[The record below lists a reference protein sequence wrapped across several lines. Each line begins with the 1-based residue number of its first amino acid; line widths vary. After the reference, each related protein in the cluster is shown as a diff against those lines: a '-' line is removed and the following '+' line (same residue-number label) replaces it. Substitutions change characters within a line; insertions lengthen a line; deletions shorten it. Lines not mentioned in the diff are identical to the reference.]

1 MRPGQFGFLPAAFG
15 VVLLF
20 SAGITTP
27 PALAVLEP
35 LKFESSS
42 QESRYKALIT
52 ELRCLVCQNQNLAD
66 SNAELA
72 RDLRLLTYNMILSGS
87 SDKDIVQF
95 MVSRYGD
102 FVLYRPPFKPS
113 TALLWLAPLL
123 FMAGGCFVLFRIFR
137 RRKNIRPPD
146 VPPAQRAKVRKLL
159 QDDNSA

>member
-27 PALAVLEP
+27 PVLAVLEP

-123 FMAGGCFVLFRIFR
+123 FLTGGCFVLFRIFR
-137 RRKNIRPPD
+137 SRKNVSPSN
-146 VPPAQRAKVRKLL
+146 VPPTQRAKVRKLMR
-159 QDDNSA
+159 DDHST

>member
-1 MRPGQFGFLPAAFG
+1 MRSDRFAFRSAAVA
-15 VVLLF
+15 VVLLCGT
-20 SAGITTP
+20 GIAP
-27 PALAVLEP
+27 PSVHAVMEP

-42 QESRYKALIT
+42 QESRYKALIA

-123 FMAGGCFVLFRIFR
+123 FMAGGFFVLFRIFR
-137 RRKNIRPPD
+137 WRKNIRPLD
-146 VPPAQRAKVRKLL
+146 VPPDQRAKVRKLL

>member
-1 MRPGQFGFLPAAFG
+1 MRSDRFAFRSAAVA
-15 VVLLF
+15 VVLLCG
-20 SAGITTP
+20 SGIAP
-27 PALAVLEP
+27 PSVHAVMEP

-42 QESRYKALIT
+42 QESRYKALIA

-123 FMAGGCFVLFRIFR
+123 FMAGGFFVLFRIFR
-137 RRKNIRPPD
+137 WRKNIRPLD
-146 VPPAQRAKVRKLL
+146 VPPDQRAKVRKLL

>member
-1 MRPGQFGFLPAAFG
+1 MRPRQLAFLSTAFS

-20 SAGITTP
+20 SAGMTTP
-27 PALAVLEP
+27 PVHAVLEP

-42 QESRYKALIT
+42 QESRYKALIA

-66 SNAELA
+66 SNADLA

-87 SDKDIVQF
+87 SDTEIVQF

-102 FVLYRPPFKPS
+102 FVLYRTPFKPS

-123 FMAGGCFVLFRIFR
+123 FLTGGCFVLFRIFR
-137 RRKNIRPPD
+137 SRKNVSPSN
-146 VPPAQRAKVRKLL
+146 VPPTQRAKVRKLMR
-159 QDDNSA
+159 DDHST

>member
-1 MRPGQFGFLPAAFG
+1 MRPGQLAFLSTAFG

-27 PALAVLEP
+27 PAQAVLEP
-35 LKFESSS
+35 LNFESSS
-42 QESRYKALIT
+42 QESRYKSLIA

-66 SNAELA
+66 SNADLA

-87 SDKDIVQF
+87 SDTEIAQF

-113 TALLWLAPLL
+113 TALLWFAPLL
-123 FMAGGCFVLFRIFR
+123 FLTGGCFVLFRIFR
-137 RRKNIRPPD
+137 SRKNVSPSN
-146 VPPAQRAKVRKLL
+146 VPPTQRAKVRNLMR
-159 QDDNSA
+159 DDHST

>member
-1 MRPGQFGFLPAAFG
+1 MRSGQLAFLSTAFA
-15 VVLLF
+15 VVLFF

-27 PALAVLEP
+27 PVHAVLEP
-35 LKFESSS
+35 LKFNSSS
-42 QESRYKALIT
+42 QESRYKALIA

-72 RDLRLLTYNMILSGS
+72 RDLRLLTHNMILSGS
-87 SDKDIVQF
+87 SDTEIVQF

-123 FMAGGCFVLFRIFR
+123 FLSVGCFVLFRLFR
-137 RRKNIRPPD
+137 DRKHINSSDI
-146 VPPAQRAKVRKLL
+146 PPAQRAKVRKLMR
-159 QDDNSA
+159 DDHST

>member
-27 PALAVLEP
+27 PVHAVLEP

-42 QESRYKALIT
+42 QESRYKALIA

-87 SDKDIVQF
+87 
-95 MVSRYGD
+95 
-102 FVLYRPPFKPS
+102 
-113 TALLWLAPLL
+113 
-123 FMAGGCFVLFRIFR
+123 
-137 RRKNIRPPD
+137 
-146 VPPAQRAKVRKLL
+146 
-159 QDDNSA
+159 